1 MQNVV
6 EQVDAAFLYVIG
18 FSLALL
24 LLITGVMIYF
34 LFRYRTEKNPEAAD
48 IRGNLWLE
56 FAWTLIPTLIALSM
70 FYVGWQS
77 FLGLRGVPKDAL
89 DVRVTAMQF
98 AWSFKYP
105 NGKVSDTLVVPLGRP
120 VKLTLTSLDMIHGFY
135 VPSFRI
141 KMDALPKMKTYTW
154 FFAGKPGVY
163 NVMCT
168 QYCGAGHAEM
178 RAELRVVPVNEFAAW
193 AGKEKGKP

>member
-1 MQNVV
+1 MENVV
-6 EQVDAAFLYVIG
+6 KQVDAAFIYVIAI
-18 FSLALL
+18 SLALL
-24 LLITGVMIYF
+24 LFITGLMIFF
-34 LFRYRTEKNPEAAD
+34 LFRYRKERNPEPAD
-48 IRGNLWLE
+48 IRGNPWLE
-56 FAWTLIPTLIALSM
+56 TAWTLIPTLIALSM

-89 DVRVTAMQF
+89 DVRVTGAQF

-105 NGKVSDTLVVPLGRP
+105 NGKTSDTLVVPLGKA
-120 VKLTLTSLDMIHGFY
+120 VKLTLTSVDMIHGFY

-141 KMDALPKMKTYTW
+141 KMDALPKMRTYTW
-154 FFAGKPGVY
+154 FYAGKPGTY

-178 RAELRVVPVNEFAAW
+178 RAELRIVPESEFQDW
-193 AGKEKGKP
+193 VGRKQ

>member
-1 MQNVV
+1 M
-6 EQVDAAFLYVIG
+6 
-18 FSLALL
+18 
-24 LLITGVMIYF
+24 
-34 LFRYRTEKNPEAAD
+34 
-48 IRGNLWLE
+48 
-56 FAWTLIPTLIALSM
+56 
-70 FYVGWQS
+70 GWQS

-89 DVRVTAMQF
+89 EVSVTGMQF

-105 NGKVSDTLVVPLGRP
+105 NGKVSDTLVVPQGRP

-154 FFAGKPGVY
+154 FYAGKPGTY

-178 RAELRVVPVNEFAAW
+178 RAELRIVQGNEYLDW
-193 AGKEKGKP
+193 VSGKQAKL